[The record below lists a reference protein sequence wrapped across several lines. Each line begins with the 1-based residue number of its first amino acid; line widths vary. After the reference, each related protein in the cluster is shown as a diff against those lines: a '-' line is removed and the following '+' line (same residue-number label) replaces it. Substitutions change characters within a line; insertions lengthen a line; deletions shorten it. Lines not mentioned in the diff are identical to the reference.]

1 MRTGKGNAAVV
12 LKPDDD
18 TAALRI
24 GAGVIGT
31 GNVIAIAIGCDYEKR
46 LEWAS

>member
-1 MRTGKGNAAVV
+1 MRTGKGHAAVIFE
-12 LKPDDD
+12 PDDD

-31 GNVIAIAIGCDYEKR
+31 GNVIAIAIGCDYEKW

>member
-1 MRTGKGNAAVV
+1 MRTGEGHAAVV

-18 TAALRI
+18 TAALWI

-31 GNVIAIAIGCDYEKR
+31 GNVITIAVGGDYEKW
-46 LEWAS
+46 LKWAC